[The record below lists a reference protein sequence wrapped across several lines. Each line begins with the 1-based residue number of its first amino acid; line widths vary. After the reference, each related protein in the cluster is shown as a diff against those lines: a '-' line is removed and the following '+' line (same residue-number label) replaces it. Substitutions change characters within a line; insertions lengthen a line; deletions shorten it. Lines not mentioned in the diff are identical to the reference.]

1 MKPGPVA
8 SVVAT
13 KVASPERSSFES
25 RPADSP
31 VIQLWSIARS
41 RSAFFGVLSISA
53 DSADASAAAGAAAKA
68 PTPISVFA
76 MRHLR

>member
-1 MKPGPVA
+1 MKPGLVA

-13 KVASPERSSFES
+13 KVASLERPSFES

-53 DSADASAAAGAAAKA
+53 DSADAFFGCGCGG
-68 PTPISVFA
+68 
-76 MRHLR
+76 